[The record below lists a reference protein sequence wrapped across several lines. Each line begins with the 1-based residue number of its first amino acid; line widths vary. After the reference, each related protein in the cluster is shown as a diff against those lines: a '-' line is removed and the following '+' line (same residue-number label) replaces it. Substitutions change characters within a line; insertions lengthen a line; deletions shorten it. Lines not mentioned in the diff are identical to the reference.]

1 MYAIIKTG
9 GKQYKVA
16 EGKTITVEK
25 LVGEPQTTVEL
36 TEVLMLSDDAGM
48 RVGAPTLAGAK
59 VIATI
64 MEQGRGK
71 KINGFTYRPKK
82 GQHHRY
88 GHRQSQTILVIN
100 SIQG

>member
-25 LVGEPQTTVEL
+25 LIGEPETTIEL
-36 TEVLMLSDDAGM
+36 TEALMLSDDAGM
-48 RVGAPTLAGAK
+48 RVGAPTLSGVK
-59 VIATI
+59 VVATI
-64 MEQGRGK
+64 LGQGRGK

-88 GHRQSQTILVIN
+88 GHRQSLTTLQIN
-100 SIQG
+100 SIEG

>member
-59 VIATI
+59 VVATI
-64 MEQGRGK
+64 VEQGRGK

>member
-25 LVGEPQTTVEL
+25 LIGDPTTTVEL
-36 TEVLMLSDDAGM
+36 TEVLMVSNDAGM
-48 RVGAPTLAGAK
+48 RVGAPTLTGVK

-64 MEQGRGK
+64 IEQGRGK

-88 GHRQSQTILVIN
+88 GHRQSQTKLQIT
-100 SIQG
+100 SIEG